1 MMYDNVEFFIKEFN
15 VSRETIEKLNKY
27 RDYLLISNKIINLI
41 GKSTE
46 KHIYNRHFI
55 DSAQIYNI
63 IDKRLDIVD
72 LGSGAG
78 FPGLIIKLLFDNQ
91 NIKSNVILLEKSK
104 KKSDFLSNL
113 IEKLNLSAEIKN
125 KKLEEYNFKNQST
138 VVARAFKKT
147 KETLDL
153 LYPSIYNIKE
163 IILLKGKTYQ
173 QEIQD
178 AEKKYTFNLKKFR
191 SVTANESSI
200 IKITDVKRHT
210 T

>member
-1 MMYDNVEFFIKEFN
+1 MYDNVEFFIKEFN

-27 RDYLLISNKIINLI
+27 RDYLLISNKITNLI

-46 KHIYNRHFI
+46 KHIYHRHFI

-78 FPGLIIKLLFDNQ
+78 FPGLIIKLLLDNQ
-91 NIKSNVILLEKSK
+91 NIKSNVILVEKSK
-104 KKSDFLSNL
+104 KKSYFLSNL
-113 IEKLNLSAEIKN
+113 VEKLNLRAEIKN
-125 KKLEEYNFKNQST
+125 EKLEEYNFKNQST

-163 IILLKGKTYQ
+163 IILLKGRTYQ
-173 QEIQD
+173 QEIHD
-178 AEKKYTFNLKKFR
+178 AKKKYTFNLEKFR
-191 SVTANESSI
+191 SVTSNESFI
-200 IKITDVKRHT
+200 IKITDVKCYT

>member
-1 MMYDNVEFFIKEFN
+1 MYDNIEFFIKEFN

-46 KHIYNRHFI
+46 KHIYHRHFI

-78 FPGLIIKLLFDNQ
+78 FPGLIVKLLLDNQ

-104 KKSDFLSNL
+104 KKSDFLSDL

-138 VVARAFKKT
+138 VVARAFKKA

-178 AEKKYTFNLKKFR
+178 AKKKYTFNLEKFR
-191 SVTANESSI
+191 SVTSNESFI
-200 IKITDVKRHT
+200 IKITDVKRHAT
-210 T
+210 

>member
-1 MMYDNVEFFIKEFN
+1 MYENIEFFIKEFN

-46 KHIYNRHFI
+46 KHIYHRHFI

-63 IDKRLDIVD
+63 IDKRSDIVD

-78 FPGLIIKLLFDNQ
+78 LPGLIIKLLLDNQ
-91 NIKSNVILLEKSK
+91 NIKSNVILIEKSK
-104 KKSDFLSNL
+104 KKSDFLSDL
-113 IEKLNLSAEIKN
+113 IEKLNLRAEIKN
-125 KKLEEYNFKNQST
+125 IKLEEYNFKNQST

>member
-1 MMYDNVEFFIKEFN
+1 MYDNIEFFIKEFN

-46 KHIYNRHFI
+46 KHIYHRHFI

-78 FPGLIIKLLFDNQ
+78 FPGLIVKLLLDNQ

-104 KKSDFLSNL
+104 KKSDFLSDL

-138 VVARAFKKT
+138 VVARAFKKA

-178 AEKKYTFNLKKFR
+178 AKKKYTFNLEKFR
-191 SVTANESSI
+191 SVTSNESFI
-200 IKITDVKRHT
+200 IKITDVKRQAT
-210 T
+210 

>member
-1 MMYDNVEFFIKEFN
+1 MYDNIEFFIKEFN

-46 KHIYNRHFI
+46 KHIYHRHFI

-104 KKSDFLSNL
+104 KKSDFLSDL

-138 VVARAFKKT
+138 VVARAFKKA

-178 AEKKYTFNLKKFR
+178 ARKKYTFNLEKFR
-191 SVTANESSI
+191 SVTSNESFI

>member
-1 MMYDNVEFFIKEFN
+1 MYDNIEFFIKEFN

-46 KHIYNRHFI
+46 KHIYHRHFI

-78 FPGLIIKLLFDNQ
+78 FPGLIVKLLLDNQ

-104 KKSDFLSNL
+104 KKSDFLSDL

-138 VVARAFKKT
+138 VVARAFKKA

-178 AEKKYTFNLKKFR
+178 AKKKYTFNLEKFR
-191 SVTANESSI
+191 SVTSNESFI